1 MQVDLS
7 WARMELP
14 CYILYTPVVEKM
26 TLIGYKAYNYD
37 LVVG

>member
-1 MQVDLS
+1 MGKDGASL
-7 WARMELP
+7 